1 MWIKVAIVN
10 KEDEKEELEPIRI
23 NLNRVVDYRKWR
35 SDSKEELTVFYFD
48 KTAGKNKTI
57 ARISVEEVDAITG
70 ASGKN

>member
-1 MWIKVAIVN
+1 MWITVEIVS

-35 SDSKEELTVFYFD
+35 NSSGEELTVFYFD
-48 KTAGKNKTI
+48 KTAGKNKTV
-57 ARISVEEVDAITG
+57 ARISVEEVDAMTG